1 MNIENIKRANEIANR
16 LSNILTQIDA
26 INKNDGREHVDVR
39 ICHHNGYSTSTI
51 SSSNDKELI
60 ATVKILLIAKLEK
73 ERDALIEESKSL

>member
-16 LSNILTQIDA
+16 LSNIVTQLNA
-26 INKNDGREHVDVR
+26 IKKNEDRDGTDIR